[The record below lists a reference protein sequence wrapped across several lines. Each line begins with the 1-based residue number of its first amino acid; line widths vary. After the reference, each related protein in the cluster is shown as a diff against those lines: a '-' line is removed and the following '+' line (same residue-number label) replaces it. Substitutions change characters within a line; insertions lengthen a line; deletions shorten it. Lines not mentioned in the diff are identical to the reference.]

1 MRKVWK
7 TVQKHFL
14 IATTLQVFSTF
25 WSVGKQP
32 PKRPFYDF
40 PNRIMTVND
49 WCCKRDFFCKSVS
62 ISCALFSQD
71 QFLRSSGPVYLFKK
85 DWNLMNTHTHPHTTL
100 SLTDHLLPHKLFD
113 RESERERERERERS
127 LKKNT
132 LCICSHSR
140 RTPVVGQW
148 TERTFTHLLTLTLF
162 SLSLSGSHTLA
173 LSHSLHL
180 VCVVH
185 LSLPPS
191 CSEQQLAEIRFW
203 QKFFIVTT
211 TTNTWC
217 VSIHKR

>member
-85 DWNLMNTHTHPHTTL
+85 DWNLMNTHTHTHTHTHTL
-100 SLTDHLLPHKLFD
+100 TSLSRTTSCRTNFLTE
-113 RESERERERERERS
+113 RVRERERERAFPQE
-127 LKKNT
+127 KHT
-132 LCICSHSR
+132 LHLFPQTQNASSR
-140 RTPVVGQW
+140 AMDR
-148 TERTFTHLLTLTLF
+148 
-162 SLSLSGSHTLA
+162 SHTLA